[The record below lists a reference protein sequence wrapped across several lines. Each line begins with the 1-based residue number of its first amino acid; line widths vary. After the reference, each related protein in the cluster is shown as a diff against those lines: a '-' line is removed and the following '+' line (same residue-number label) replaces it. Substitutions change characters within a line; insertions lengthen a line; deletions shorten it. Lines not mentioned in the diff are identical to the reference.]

1 MSHKPRRAPSG
12 AAHRP
17 RLIYLMNQLNM
28 MIRKALDDRLR
39 PHQLGGLQYT
49 ILTLVRDREGISS
62 AELSRR
68 FFVTPQTMNES
79 VASMEKRG
87 LIERSESET
96 NKRILN
102 TRVTEEGRALLKIC
116 DAIADQVETEVFG
129 SMSQAERTEFHAIL
143 RDRIHAVQDA

>member
-1 MSHKPRRAPSG
+1 MLQKPHRGRSRA
-12 AAHRP
+12 AQRP
-17 RLIYLMNQLNM
+17 RLIYLMNQLNL

-49 ILTLVRDREGISS
+49 ILALVRDREGISS

-79 VASMEKRG
+79 VASLEKRG

-102 TRVTEEGRALLKIC
+102 SRVTDEGRALLEIC
-116 DAIADQVETEVFG
+116 DAIADEVEKDVFG
-129 SMSQAERTEFHAIL
+129 SMSTDERGELNAIL
-143 RDRIHAVQDA
+143 RDRIHFLQSR

>member
-1 MSHKPRRAPSG
+1 MLQKPLSGRSRA
-12 AAHRP
+12 AQRP
-17 RLIYLMNQLNM
+17 RLIYLMNQLNL

-49 ILTLVRDREGISS
+49 ILALVRDREGISS

-79 VASMEKRG
+79 VASLEKRG

-102 TRVTEEGRALLKIC
+102 TRVTDKGRDLLDIC
-116 DAIADQVETEVFG
+116 DAIADEVEDEVFG
-129 SMSQAERTEFHAIL
+129 SLGEVECKLFNKMLRERIQVLQAK
-143 RDRIHAVQDA
+143 

>member
-1 MSHKPRRAPSG
+1 MLQKPRRGGSK
-12 AAHRP
+12 AAQRP
-17 RLIYLMNQLNM
+17 RLIYLMNHLNL

-49 ILTLVRDREGISS
+49 LLALVRDREGISS

-79 VASMEKRG
+79 VASLEKRG

-116 DAIADQVETEVFG
+116 DAIADEVENEVFG
-129 SMSQAERTEFHAIL
+129 SLNKDERAGLNAIL
-143 RDRIHAVQDA
+143 RDRIQALQTG

>member
-1 MSHKPRRAPSG
+1 
-12 AAHRP
+12 
-17 RLIYLMNQLNM
+17 LFTVDYLMNHLNM

-39 PHQLGGLQYT
+39 PHQLGGLQFT
-49 ILTLVRDREGISS
+49 ILALVRDREGISS

-79 VASMEKRG
+79 VASLEKRG

-102 TRVTEEGRALLKIC
+102 TRVTKEGRALLAIC
-116 DAIADQVETEVFG
+116 DAIADEVESDAFG
-129 SMSQAERTEFHAIL
+129 SMSDEERSLLNATL
-143 RDRIHAVQDA
+143 RDRIQALQAG